1 MLKVS
6 MLKYLSLIII
16 LFGCSGYRFNRNNN
30 PLAPYGIESLSVPM
44 FYNYSSIS
52 EIAPL
57 CAQQTYQLL
66 TTFSG
71 LKIYPGYESSADAV
85 LIGIIKSPENQREA
99 LMPRA
104 YKKTSK
110 DIIGPDRQVFTV
122 PATTGVNIMVQVI
135 LIKKP
140 RPEEL
145 ELIRSYLGEKIPVS
159 AKIVFNETFPLTNSF
174 GRELSDGSNQVLATQ
189 NAGALR
195 RSEENL
201 ARSTALYI
209 KNMIFY
215 AF

>member
-1 MLKVS
+1 MLKMS
-6 MLKYLSLIII
+6 MLKYLSLVF
-16 LFGCSGYRFNRNNN
+16 LLLSCSGYRFNRNNN
-30 PLAPYGIESLSVPM
+30 PLGSYGIESLSVPM

-52 EIAPL
+52 EIAPK
-57 CAQQTYQLL
+57 CAKETYQLL

-71 LKIYPGYESSADAV
+71 LKIYPGYESSADAI

-99 LMPRA
+99 LMPQA
-104 YKKTSK
+104 YKKA
-110 DIIGPDRQVFTV
+110 DERAIGKERQMFTV
-122 PATTGVNIMVQVI
+122 PATTSVNIVVQVI

-159 AKIVFNETFPLTNSF
+159 AKIIFNETFPLVTSF
-174 GRELSDGSNQVLATQ
+174 GRELSTSSSEVLATQ

-201 ARSTALYI
+201 AKSTALYI